1 LRAID
6 GGLEPIRSHG
16 RVVAVR
22 SGPMSWEIWITGPP
36 ASGKSTLARGV
47 AEQLTRDGVR
57 ACVLELDAMRRVVTP
72 TPSYSEAERDL
83 VSRALVW
90 LAAAL
95 VDAGVPVVVDAPAH
109 RREWRDLAR
118 AVIPHFAEV
127 ELRCGIDTCRAR
139 DAARASTRATIGV
152 YAHAGTASGRVPGM
166 DLDYETATA
175 PELVIDTEQ
184 TPPDTAVERV
194 CDLARALPAAA
205 DVSATSSGWAI
216 WITGLPGSGKTTIA
230 SATAEAL
237 GRYGV
242 TVRVLELGDVL
253 AFIGGCRYT
262 PVADLIAHRTL
273 VYAAKVLTEA
283 GCAVIVDA
291 TAPARAWRELARE
304 LIPRFAEVQLVCPAE
319 MCATRERA
327 VRWRLMG
334 CTHTQPCRHDGAPD
348 IGLTYEPSLRP
359 DVTIRTDTGDS
370 ESAAATVVRL
380 ARRLHRTPNGRRW
393 TRALAG

>member
-1 LRAID
+1 
-6 GGLEPIRSHG
+6 
-16 RVVAVR
+16 
-22 SGPMSWEIWITGPP
+22 MSWAIWITGPP
-36 ASGKSTLARGV
+36 ASGKSTLARAV
-47 AEQLTRDGVR
+47 AEALTRDGGR

-72 TPSYSEAERDL
+72 TPTYTDTERDL
-83 VSRALVW
+83 VYRALVW
-90 LAAAL
+90 LASTL
-95 VDAGVPVVVDAPAH
+95 VDAGVPVIVDATAH

-118 AVIPHFAEV
+118 AVIARFAEV
-127 ELRCGIDTCRAR
+127 QLCCAIDTCRAR
-139 DAARASTRATIGV
+139 DAARASGHARAGV
-152 YAHAGTASGRVPGM
+152 YAGAGTAGAHVPGV
-166 DLDYETATA
+166 DVEYEAATA
-175 PELVIDTEQ
+175 PELLIDTER
-184 TPPDTAVERV
+184 TPHDAAVTRI
-194 CDLARALPAAA
+194 CDLARELPTASEAL
-205 DVSATSSGWAI
+205 ATGNGWAI

-242 TVRVLELGDVL
+242 TARVLELGDVL
-253 AFIGGCRYT
+253 GFIGGCRYT
-262 PVADLIAHRTL
+262 PLADLIAHRTL

-283 GCAVIVDA
+283 GRAVIVDA

-319 MCATRERA
+319 VCATRERA

-348 IGLTYEPSLRP
+348 IVLTYEPSLRP

-380 ARRLHRTPNGRRW
+380 ARRLHRTPSGQRW
-393 TRALAG
+393 TRTLAG

>member
-1 LRAID
+1 
-6 GGLEPIRSHG
+6 
-16 RVVAVR
+16 
-22 SGPMSWEIWITGPP
+22 MSWAIWITGPP
-36 ASGKSTLARGV
+36 ASGKSTLARAV
-47 AEQLTRDGVR
+47 AEALTRDGARV
-57 ACVLELDAMRRVVTP
+57 CVLELDAMRRVVTP
-72 TPSYSEAERDL
+72 TPTYTDTERDL
-83 VSRALVW
+83 VYRALVW
-90 LAAAL
+90 LASTL
-95 VDAGVPVVVDAPAH
+95 VDAGVPVIVDATAH

-118 AVIPHFAEV
+118 AVIARFAEV
-127 ELRCGIDTCRAR
+127 QLCCALETCRAR
-139 DAARASTRATIGV
+139 DAARASDYATAGV
-152 YAHAGTASGRVPGM
+152 YARAGTAGARVPGV
-166 DLDYETATA
+166 DVEYEAATA
-175 PELVIDTEQ
+175 PELLIDTER
-184 TPPDTAVERV
+184 TPHDAAVIRV
-194 CDLARALPAAA
+194 CDLTRELPRAS
-205 DVSATSSGWAI
+205 DVSATGNGWAI

-242 TVRVLELGDVL
+242 TARVLELGDVL

-262 PVADLIAHRTL
+262 PLADLIAHRTL

-283 GCAVIVDA
+283 GRAVIVDA

-319 MCATRERA
+319 VCATRERA

-348 IGLTYEPSLRP
+348 IVLTYEPSLRP

-380 ARRLHRTPNGRRW
+380 ARRLHRAPSGQQW
-393 TRALAG
+393 TSTLVG